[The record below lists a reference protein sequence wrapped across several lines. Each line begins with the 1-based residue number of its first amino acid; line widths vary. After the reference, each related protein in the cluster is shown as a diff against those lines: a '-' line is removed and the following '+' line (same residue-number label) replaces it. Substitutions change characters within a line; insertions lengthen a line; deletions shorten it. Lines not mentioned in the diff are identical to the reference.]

1 MASLLKSLREYV
13 SEEDSAHIGDL
24 LEAVDEELSE
34 TRPAPATLINNTD
47 DGDWKGTTTMPQCLE
62 NVNIESLDFI
72 DEDLHQS
79 NISQATGFVGQSS
92 EVQWLRSFLLLER
105 GDDDSTSEQQGS
117 SARPASH
124 EQVSAVTFYLDNE
137 NIDPEYE
144 ANPYELPASYVAEQ
158 LLHNYM
164 EKVQDSFPILPRDS
178 FEDQFRKTFEKVRHG
193 KTPQLNVKWQATLN
207 LVFAIGSKYSH
218 LVKTSWQT
226 DEQDHLT
233 YQARACTLAWNEPTL
248 TQHPD
253 IPQIQVA
260 GLLAFYFLSTGQ
272 ASR

>member
-1 MASLLKSLREYV
+1 
-13 SEEDSAHIGDL
+13 
-24 LEAVDEELSE
+24 
-34 TRPAPATLINNTD
+34 
-47 DGDWKGTTTMPQCLE
+47 MPQRLE
-62 NVNIESLDFI
+62 NVNIESLDFL

-79 NISQATGFVGQSS
+79 NQSQATGFVGQSS

-105 GDDDSTSEQQGS
+105 GDDVSTSKRQGS
-117 SARPASH
+117 SARPASY
-124 EQVSAVTFYLDNE
+124 EKVSAVTFYLDNQ

-144 ANPYELPASYVAEQ
+144 ANPYELPAFDVAEQ

-178 FEDQFRKTFEKVRHG
+178 FENQFRKTFEKVRHG
-193 KTPQLNVKWQATLN
+193 RALQLSVKWQATLN
-207 LVFAIGSKYSH
+207 LVFAIGSKFSY

-226 DEQDHLT
+226 DEQDHLI
-233 YQARACTLAWNEPTL
+233 YQARARTLAWNESSL

-260 GLLAFYFLSTGQ
+260 GLLAFYLLSIGQ